1 MGDGAN
7 DIAKKQHFP
16 KNPRGLEDN
25 FHHEFL
31 RVQIFDAL
39 ELQNHTLPEPRQ
51 RMGTT
56 STKKRG
62 DHREWPNKIMCV
74 DLCIYIYILDNY
86 IQYIYIYKYLKR
98 EREFHDFNAVFY
110 SRDSQQKSIEKSPS

>member
-1 MGDGAN
+1 MLGLPHKNGDEWGMVPMTLRKN
-7 DIAKKQHFP
+7 QHFP

-51 RMGTT
+51 RMGIT

-74 DLCIYIYILDNY
+74 DL
-86 IQYIYIYKYLKR
+86 
-98 EREFHDFNAVFY
+98 
-110 SRDSQQKSIEKSPS
+110 